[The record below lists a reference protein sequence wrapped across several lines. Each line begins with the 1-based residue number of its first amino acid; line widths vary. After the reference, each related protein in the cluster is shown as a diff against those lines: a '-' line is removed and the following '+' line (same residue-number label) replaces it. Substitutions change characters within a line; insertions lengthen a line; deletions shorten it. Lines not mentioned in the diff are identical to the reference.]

1 MSFKF
6 SQHVGIF
13 DNAISK
19 EWCDAVIKWYE
30 DMPSNQKFQRKDYWS
45 KDPKAGNRNSAKDLS
60 SSLIELP
67 PDQTELPELN
77 QKLAEHFMSKLSN
90 CWTEYSDK
98 CNIFGTPFRATGFKV
113 QKTKPSEGYHIWHSE
128 LPTVLKPDEDKEQQ
142 LEGISRF
149 AVYTVYLNDN
159 FTGGE
164 TEFLMQAL
172 RVPPKKGSI
181 CLFPAAYTHL
191 HRGNPPLTGE
201 KYILTGWLHYAE
213 PPNENK

>member
-13 DNAISK
+13 ENAISK

-90 CWTEYSDK
+90 FWTEYSDK
-98 CNIFGTPFRATGFKV
+98 CKFKRQNHRRGIIYGILNYQLFLNLMRIKNNNWRV
-113 QKTKPSEGYHIWHSE
+113 F
-128 LPTVLKPDEDKEQQ
+128 PD
-142 LEGISRF
+142 L
-149 AVYTVYLNDN
+149 
-159 FTGGE
+159 
-164 TEFLMQAL
+164 
-172 RVPPKKGSI
+172 
-181 CLFPAAYTHL
+181 LFIPC
-191 HRGNPPLTGE
+191 
-201 KYILTGWLHYAE
+201 I
-213 PPNENK
+213 